1 MAPIRD
7 SVSHSPNQTDLSHG
21 SLGAQYENPSWST
34 GSPGSDSD
42 IPWCDV
48 VLHGCER
55 ESWPVIRDGNL
66 ELTSE
71 CVDGDS
77 ASSTGSE
84 RNLHGT
90 ASGSCSGG
98 DDSGISVQSHGP
110 STCFGLA
117 GGSDPTGSGSLR
129 GPWGVSLSPA
139 GSTCEGSSESDLGT
153 QANEGH
159 SKALPWGSTGSSA
172 NRDMNPS
179 TSAPNTSLSTWSA
192 TQSSGPLG
200 NSNVAWN
207 TLQDDNTEPAAN
219 GTSGKPLNLNTET
232 NGPNTTN
239 VITSSLPNSTSSA
252 QTSEPSTWHVSSASS
267 CVGEGGSGA
276 AWGEKSA
283 TPPEDHSAADTV
295 NTSLTQ
301 AGLSAPA
308 SCRSSDN
315 ANRGWESGPKS
326 SPSLSWSAGSAA
338 TQHPWGSVSSSSS
351 TSVTSHAG
359 GRSSNSEWTS
369 LPSAGLCEGDN
380 GTGKQ
385 TSAWR
390 SLEDDALGRGG
401 AASHSSSSASTWPR
415 PVEASE
421 GSSESSVGSRTERDT
436 HRSIRKKGSSPSGL
450 VQSMLSRG
458 DIDPRVL
465 SNTGWGQ
472 TPIRQDNAW
481 DLAALQTRTKPEIS
495 TGAKG
500 TKGSSAQDS
509 WGDALTASGSVK
521 NGQAVGSNKGDCSWS
536 NGQKSKQGWVPPA
549 GGEEWAGVGH
559 WVEPQKP
566 GSGSWES
573 DSDRSGSG
581 WSEAGHGSTGSTWD
595 GSSEG
600 RAPSRSDGVSVW
612 SDATKFD
619 NGQHKGGVENGNPK
633 QSTQC
638 WGEDTA
644 SCSSAEWCRMQ
655 DSSGVQSKASGWLGG
670 PMPSPPRENEPTG
683 WEEPSPES
691 IRRKMEIDDGTSAWG
706 DPSKYNSGNVNMWN
720 ASSGLNTALPKAQPQ
735 HTAPAAEIAPP
746 PCSLSSKAKSS
757 SSSWGEPYE
766 TAQKCESSWVVPVT
780 IDNGTSAWGKPVDT
794 GASWEEPAS
803 CGWAGPKPA
812 QDTWGGEGLPAP
824 GAHPPSWEPEEEVEI
839 GMWSNNTSAEMSQ
852 TGSWSGTKKAGPKY
866 NKGTNKPDDTW
877 MNQFS
882 KQFNDINF
890 TREPSEEA
898 MRSNRMEIAGGVLA
912 DKHMDVEKH
921 GQSLEYNGMM
931 RKGVGTRQQMAKDDR
946 SPYFD
951 KNMSP
956 VFGGGNTALPGR
968 ASQQLP
974 SQPNLRSQVPPL
986 LPSQVP
992 ASLLKY
998 PPASGGLGPLLAP
1011 QQMAMLS
1018 QLSQLSQL
1026 NQLNQLSQLQ
1036 RLLLQQQK
1044 IQQQQRN
1051 MTVGSRQQPDLQG
1064 RSVGSNVQPLTAPS
1078 RHLDPPQPKRQSSPL
1093 PPSALA
1099 SYMET
1104 LVPQAGSEP
1113 SREQHTLGAFSSFP
1127 LGSYPI
1133 HSGLRQAEALLQQA
1147 VKPPTP
1153 MLTSDGHSLLN
1164 NGLACPES
1172 PIQPRTRRPLTTL
1185 DTTTASARGLSSSL
1199 NVNNL
1204 DINFKEPQSRLKK
1217 WTALDMSVSS
1227 PLDPTPGK
1235 PGALSSG
1242 LRLEDPAFISY
1253 DFRNG
1258 SSSPVSPPGSVG
1270 DSWSTRAKSPH
1281 GISQA
1286 SWPPE
1291 FRPGEPWKGY
1301 PNIDP
1306 ETDPYVTP
1314 GSVMNILSINTV
1326 RDVEHLRDRNNGSTS
1341 SLNTTLPSTSAWSS
1355 IRAYSSSLSS
1365 TAQSIS
1371 ARSGDSKSAWS
1382 SGAGANSSLAHELW
1396 KVPLPSRSVSTPS
1409 RPPPG
1414 LTGQKQPA
1422 PWDDGPLRLGT
1433 WGGSDSRFTPGSN
1446 WSDSNS
1452 GRAATNW
1459 LVLKNLTPQ
1468 IDGSTLRTLC
1478 MQHGPLMTF
1487 HLNLPHGNAVVCYSS
1502 KEEAAKAQTSLH
1514 MCVLGNTTILAE
1526 VAGEEEVSRFFA
1538 QGQSSVTTSPGWQA
1552 LGVPPGRGSS
1562 MDGSH
1567 PYPGHWSGAGDLQAS
1582 PLWGAP
1588 NYSTSLWGNPGGG
1601 ESRGMASSSPL
1612 ASFLPDHLT
1621 GGGDG
1626 M

>member
-1 MAPIRD
+1 
-7 SVSHSPNQTDLSHG
+7 
-21 SLGAQYENPSWST
+21 
-34 GSPGSDSD
+34 
-42 IPWCDV
+42 
-48 VLHGCER
+48 
-55 ESWPVIRDGNL
+55 
-66 ELTSE
+66 
-71 CVDGDS
+71 
-77 ASSTGSE
+77 
-84 RNLHGT
+84 
-90 ASGSCSGG
+90 
-98 DDSGISVQSHGP
+98 
-110 STCFGLA
+110 
-117 GGSDPTGSGSLR
+117 
-129 GPWGVSLSPA
+129 
-139 GSTCEGSSESDLGT
+139 
-153 QANEGH
+153 
-159 SKALPWGSTGSSA
+159 
-172 NRDMNPS
+172 
-179 TSAPNTSLSTWSA
+179 
-192 TQSSGPLG
+192 
-200 NSNVAWN
+200 
-207 TLQDDNTEPAAN
+207 
-219 GTSGKPLNLNTET
+219 
-232 NGPNTTN
+232 
-239 VITSSLPNSTSSA
+239 
-252 QTSEPSTWHVSSASS
+252 
-267 CVGEGGSGA
+267 
-276 AWGEKSA
+276 
-283 TPPEDHSAADTV
+283 
-295 NTSLTQ
+295 
-301 AGLSAPA
+301 
-308 SCRSSDN
+308 
-315 ANRGWESGPKS
+315 
-326 SPSLSWSAGSAA
+326 
-338 TQHPWGSVSSSSS
+338 
-351 TSVTSHAG
+351 
-359 GRSSNSEWTS
+359 
-369 LPSAGLCEGDN
+369 
-380 GTGKQ
+380 
-385 TSAWR
+385 
-390 SLEDDALGRGG
+390 
-401 AASHSSSSASTWPR
+401 
-415 PVEASE
+415 
-421 GSSESSVGSRTERDT
+421 
-436 HRSIRKKGSSPSGL
+436 
-450 VQSMLSRG
+450 
-458 DIDPRVL
+458 
-465 SNTGWGQ
+465 
-472 TPIRQDNAW
+472 
-481 DLAALQTRTKPEIS
+481 
-495 TGAKG
+495 
-500 TKGSSAQDS
+500 
-509 WGDALTASGSVK
+509 
-521 NGQAVGSNKGDCSWS
+521 
-536 NGQKSKQGWVPPA
+536 
-549 GGEEWAGVGH
+549 
-559 WVEPQKP
+559 
-566 GSGSWES
+566 
-573 DSDRSGSG
+573 
-581 WSEAGHGSTGSTWD
+581 
-595 GSSEG
+595 
-600 RAPSRSDGVSVW
+600 
-612 SDATKFD
+612 
-619 NGQHKGGVENGNPK
+619 
-633 QSTQC
+633 
-638 WGEDTA
+638 
-644 SCSSAEWCRMQ
+644 
-655 DSSGVQSKASGWLGG
+655 
-670 PMPSPPRENEPTG
+670 
-683 WEEPSPES
+683 
-691 IRRKMEIDDGTSAWG
+691 
-706 DPSKYNSGNVNMWN
+706 
-720 ASSGLNTALPKAQPQ
+720 
-735 HTAPAAEIAPP
+735 
-746 PCSLSSKAKSS
+746 
-757 SSSWGEPYE
+757 
-766 TAQKCESSWVVPVT
+766 
-780 IDNGTSAWGKPVDT
+780 
-794 GASWEEPAS
+794 
-803 CGWAGPKPA
+803 
-812 QDTWGGEGLPAP
+812 
-824 GAHPPSWEPEEEVEI
+824 
-839 GMWSNNTSAEMSQ
+839 
-852 TGSWSGTKKAGPKY
+852 
-866 NKGTNKPDDTW
+866 
-877 MNQFS
+877 
-882 KQFNDINF
+882 
-890 TREPSEEA
+890 
-898 MRSNRMEIAGGVLA
+898 
-912 DKHMDVEKH
+912 
-921 GQSLEYNGMM
+921 
-931 RKGVGTRQQMAKDDR
+931 
-946 SPYFD
+946 
-951 KNMSP
+951 MSP

-1036 RLLLQQQK
+1036 VWSTCCLCLNHPR
-1044 IQQQQRN
+1044 IQNTR
-1051 MTVGSRQQPDLQG
+1051 G

-1127 LGSYPI
+1127 L
-1133 HSGLRQAEALLQQA
+1133 
-1147 VKPPTP
+1147 
-1153 MLTSDGHSLLN
+1153 
-1164 NGLACPES
+1164 
-1172 PIQPRTRRPLTTL
+1172 
-1185 DTTTASARGLSSSL
+1185 GLSSSL

>member
-1 MAPIRD
+1 MGTRTRLTSGQLGATLQANEGPL
-7 SVSHSPNQTDLSHG
+7 HSLANSILPTNLSHG

-472 TPIRQDNAW
+472 TPVRQDNAW

-757 SSSWGEPYE
+757 SSS
-766 TAQKCESSWVVPVT
+766 KCASSWPDAQALSPLFFKLSFSVLVQPNKDYLSPKECAMRSSAPFSGVLVTLAKLCFIPVL
-780 IDNGTSAWGKPVDT
+780 KPSMDF
-794 GASWEEPAS
+794 A
-803 CGWAGPKPA
+803 K
-812 QDTWGGEGLPAP
+812 L
-824 GAHPPSWEPEEEVEI
+824 
-839 GMWSNNTSAEMSQ
+839 
-852 TGSWSGTKKAGPKY
+852 
-866 NKGTNKPDDTW
+866 TNAAL
-877 MNQFS
+877 
-882 KQFNDINF
+882 
-890 TREPSEEA
+890 REPSEEA

-1235 PGALSSG
+1235 PGKCISP
-1242 LRLEDPAFISY
+1242 LEDPAFISY

-1291 FRPGEPWKGY
+1291 FRP
-1301 PNIDP
+1301 
-1306 ETDPYVTP
+1306 
-1314 GSVMNILSINTV
+1314 
-1326 RDVEHLRDRNNGSTS
+1326 GSTS